1 MEKIK
6 GGIYMKKGKVLKIGI
21 ATCIL
26 IFIIAMAFSIYKF
39 GVINPISSGIGMLR
53 VLIAN
58 TDYVV
63 VQRFPYRVIFASP
76 EGAQDTLDS
85 YMEKR
90 GFEEVEDMR
99 MGSILVYRK
108 GDMIE
113 KLNYKVNGYYS
124 MWSWQ

>member
-1 MEKIK
+1 MKE
-6 GGIYMKKGKVLKIGI
+6 GVYMKKGKVLKIVI
-21 ATCIL
+21 VICIL
-26 IFIIAMAFSIYKF
+26 IFIITMAFSIYKF

-53 VLIAN
+53 VLIAD

-63 VQRFPYRVIFASP
+63 VQRFPYRVVFANP
-76 EGAQDTLDS
+76 EGGQDTLDS
-85 YMEKR
+85 YMQER
-90 GFEEVEDMR
+90 GFEKVEDMR

-113 KLNYKVNGYYS
+113 KLNYKVNGYYA

>member
-1 MEKIK
+1 MR
-6 GGIYMKKGKVLKIGI
+6 KKMFLKIGI

-26 IFIIAMAFSIYKF
+26 IFIMAMAFSIYKF

-63 VQRFPYRVIFASP
+63 VQRFPYRVVLASP
-76 EGAQDTLDS
+76 EKAQDTLDS

-108 GDMIE
+108 GDIIE

-124 MWSWQ
+124 IWSWQ

>member
-1 MEKIK
+1 MR
-6 GGIYMKKGKVLKIGI
+6 KKQFLKIGI
-21 ATCIL
+21 VICIL
-26 IFIIAMAFSIYKF
+26 IFIVAMIFSIYKF

-63 VQRFPYRVIFASP
+63 VQRFPYRVVFANP
-76 EGAQDTLDS
+76 EGGQDTLDS

-108 GDMIE
+108 GDKIE
-113 KLNYKVNGYYS
+113 KLNYKVNGYYA
-124 MWSWQ
+124 MWRWQ